1 MTVKII
7 IDGKKY
13 PLAESMQRASL
24 NDLYAM
30 KLQTGIGMKT
40 LRETLQRMKD
50 YEDTA
55 AFLEEAENMNAYRC
69 MIWLCRRGAGEFL
82 TVEEAND
89 TPMAEILIEADE
101 EAPVPE
107 ANPKAPADSDQD
119 AEEAPAASST

>member
-7 IDGKKY
+7 INGKKY

-69 MIWLCRRGAGEFL
+69 MIWLCRRGTGEFL

-101 EAPVPE
+101 EEPVPE

-119 AEEAPAASST
+119 AEEAPEA